1 MNRAAMVSEPRPPV
15 MVIGDIERAVAAD
28 EQRIAMELVDT
39 VIRDLFGVALTLE
52 TARPHVAALG
62 ERPLTTA
69 IESIDGIIRTIRN
82 VVFALAPGTP
92 ANDVLASPSTRVV
105 S

>member
-15 MVIGDIERAVAAD
+15 IVTGDIERAVAAD

-52 TARPHVAALG
+52 TARPHVTALG
-62 ERPLTTA
+62 ERPLTAA

-82 VVFALAPGTP
+82 VVFALAPRAP
-92 ANDVLASPSTRVV
+92 ANGALPSPSTRVV